1 MSSYSDVLEIFV
13 DLKRRYDDERNTDEK
28 EKIREEAKPY
38 AEDFLREEFN
48 SASLVEL
55 LGSETILDHSDLAS
69 EETLLLARKEWV
81 EEHFVEIIKKDFKK
95 LQPGITP
102 TFVAENCS
110 EKHLHDLVADG
121 FIVESY
127 VNEEGDAKVLL
138 DRLVEVYGYDDYDAI
153 ANVIAYGLASDF
165 DEDKLRESFK
175 DARLTGV
182 NKDYYAQLLSISG
195 YWTYE
200 DAERLVSGKLY

>member
-1 MSSYSDVLEIFV
+1 MSKYSDVLEKFL
-13 DLKRRYDDERNTDEK
+13 DFQRRSSDRPNEEELLKIHED
-28 EKIREEAKPY
+28 AKPY
-38 AEDFLREEFN
+38 TEDFLREGFEP
-48 SASLVEL
+48 EL
-55 LGSETILDHSDLAS
+55 LIKILGFETILDHSDLAS

-81 EEHFVEIIKKDFKK
+81 EEHFVDIVKKDFKK

-110 EKHLHDLVADG
+110 ERHLHDLVADG
-121 FIVESY
+121 FIIESY
-127 VNEEGDAKVLL
+127 VNEEGDAKVLF
-138 DRLVEVYGYDDYDAI
+138 DRLVEIYGYDDYDAI
-153 ANVIAYGLASDF
+153 ANVITYGLVSDF

-175 DARLTGV
+175 DARLNGV

-200 DAERLVSGKLY
+200 DAERLVAGKVY

>member
-28 EKIREEAKPY
+28 KKIREEAKPY
-38 AEDFLREEFN
+38 AEDFLREEFD

-81 EEHFVEIIKKDFKK
+81 EEHFAEIIKKDFKK

-110 EKHLHDLVADG
+110 ERHLHDLASDG
-121 FIVESY
+121 FTVESY
-127 VNEEGDAKVLL
+127 ANEEGDAKVLF
-138 DRLVEVYGYDDYDAI
+138 DRLVEIYGYDDYDAI
-153 ANVIAYGLASDF
+153 ANVIAYGLVSDF

-175 DARLTGV
+175 DARL
-182 NKDYYAQLLSISG
+182 NDDKKDYYAQLLSLSD
-195 YWTYE
+195 YWSYE
-200 DAERLVSGKLY
+200 DAERLVSGRLY

>member
-1 MSSYSDVLEIFV
+1 MSSYSDVLEIFL
-13 DLKRRYDDERNTDEK
+13 DLKRRYDDEQDTDEK
-28 EKIREEAKPY
+28 KKIREEAKPY
-38 AEDFLREEFN
+38 VEDFLREGFD

-55 LGSETILDHSDLAS
+55 LGSEAILDHSDLAS
-69 EETLLLARKEWV
+69 EETLFLARKKWV
-81 EEHFVEIIKKDFKK
+81 EDHFVGIVRNDFKK

-110 EKHLHDLVADG
+110 ERHLHDLVADG

-127 VNEEGDAKVLL
+127 VNEGGDAKVLF
-138 DRLVEVYGYDDYDAI
+138 DRLVEIYGYDDYDAI
-153 ANVIAYGLASDF
+153 ANVIAYGLVSDF

-175 DARLTGV
+175 DANLNGV
-182 NKDYYAQLLSISG
+182 NKDYYAQLLSVSG

-200 DAERLVSGKLY
+200 DAGRLVAGKDY